1 MTGIRRL
8 VLDVLKPGDLS
19 LVDMAS
25 DLGKL
30 KNVQGVDIVV
40 KDVDRRVEKVR
51 ITVEGDDLDYQII
64 KKQIE
69 DEGANIQSI
78 DRVSSGK
85 EIIDKTCL

>member
-19 LVDMAS
+19 LVDMAA

-51 ITVEGDDLDYQII
+51 ITVEGDDLDYSTI
-64 KKQIE
+64 KKRIE
-69 DEGANIQSI
+69 DDGASIQSV

-85 EIIDKTCL
+85 EIIDKACL